1 MVQKVSKENS
11 IDFLNVDYDK
21 LSKEV
26 ETINEAKNNKPK
38 SPVRL
43 AKQTSGN
50 MYAHKSRVNF
60 LETDVPAPET
70 KEEQQITPQSAP
82 KLQNNFDAESFLSS
96 PRKVMSAR
104 CGNIGDEGGP
114 SKYVKSESSNSIWNP
129 EKLDQ
134 LRAAMGTK
142 EKVDAEKQRVRDNRR
157 DAENQRIT
165 ELTENLQKTDQRKD
179 SQVSSLASYGGYKFK
194 TPESGISM
202 FDTEKD
208 FNRVPEK
215 THGEKHAEEMHA
227 EKSARQENAFV
238 SRSKPVTTA
247 EIMSRLFTIAEPEK

>member
-1 MVQKVSKENS
+1 MVQKVSQENT
-11 IDFLNVDYDK
+11 INFLSVDYNK

-26 ETINEAKNNKPK
+26 ESINEARNNKPK
-38 SPVRL
+38 PPVRL
-43 AKQTSGN
+43 TKQTSGN
-50 MYAHKSRVNF
+50 MYAQKSRMNF
-60 LETDVPAPET
+60 LEADVPAPET
-70 KEEQQITPQSAP
+70 REEQQINPQVSP
-82 KLQNNFDAESFLSS
+82 KLQNNFEAESFFNTS
-96 PRKVMSAR
+96 RKVMSAR
-104 CGNIGDEGGP
+104 CGSVSDNGGP
-114 SKYVKSESSNSIWNP
+114 SKHIKSESSNSIWNP

-134 LRAAMGTK
+134 LRAVLGTK
-142 EKVDAEKQRVRDNRR
+142 EKVDAEKERVRDNRR
-157 DAENQRIT
+157 DAENQRIV

-227 EKSARQENAFV
+227 EKAARQENAFV

-247 EIMSRLFTIAEPEK
+247 EIMSRLFTLTEPEK